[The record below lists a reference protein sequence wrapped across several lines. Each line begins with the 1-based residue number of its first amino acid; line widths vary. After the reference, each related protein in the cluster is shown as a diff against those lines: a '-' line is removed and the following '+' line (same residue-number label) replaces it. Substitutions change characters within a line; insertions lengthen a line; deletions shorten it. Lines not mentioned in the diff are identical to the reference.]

1 MTHTQSTIDTGGLLR
16 SNSDPEGVG
25 TAGSGDQPTLET
37 L

>member
-1 MTHTQSTIDTGGLLR
+1 MTHIQSTIDMGRLLR
-16 SNSDPEGVG
+16 SSPDPEGAG

>member
-1 MTHTQSTIDTGGLLR
+1 MTHIQSTIDTRGLLR
-16 SNSDPEGVG
+16 SSPDPEGVD